1 MQGLWLVIAL
11 AIAAASW
18 PTASGA
24 QPSPPAAKP
33 VPASPPAAPK
43 PKSPQRVPA
52 PSAVPAGDAKVI
64 KRPAEYNAYIAAL
77 NLADPVRK
85 AAAMEAFII
94 KYPASVVKIDALEQA
109 MAAYQAAGNV
119 TQVEDAANRIL
130 MTQPRNVR
138 ALAIVTFLRRARATQ
153 GDAKAL
159 ADMPGGAELGLQGL
173 QDFAKPSEM
182 NDAAFA
188 GLRQQMT
195 GIFHGALGFAA
206 VQAKDYRKAREH
218 YEIAVEANP
227 TGLQDVYQ
235 LAIAELQMEPI
246 DPTGFWYIA
255 KAVNIAKDNDAAQQS
270 IAAFGKSKYQKFHG
284 SADGWDALLASAA
297 AQSSP
302 PAGFASSIKARPTL
316 AELAVAA
323 VRDNDPAELSFD
335 DWEVVLSLRDA
346 SPANKQAAAV
356 VWQAIQ
362 AKQKDG
368 TVRLRIAV
376 MFIMKDGEVTAK

>member
-138 ALAIVTFLRRARATQ
+138 ALWRTIRKFLSST
-153 GDAKAL
+153 
-159 ADMPGGAELGLQGL
+159 
-173 QDFAKPSEM
+173 KP
-182 NDAAFA
+182 
-188 GLRQQMT
+188 
-195 GIFHGALGFAA
+195 
-206 VQAKDYRKAREH
+206 
-218 YEIAVEANP
+218 
-227 TGLQDVYQ
+227 
-235 LAIAELQMEPI
+235 
-246 DPTGFWYIA
+246 
-255 KAVNIAKDNDAAQQS
+255 
-270 IAAFGKSKYQKFHG
+270 
-284 SADGWDALLASAA
+284 
-297 AQSSP
+297 
-302 PAGFASSIKARPTL
+302 
-316 AELAVAA
+316 
-323 VRDNDPAELSFD
+323 
-335 DWEVVLSLRDA
+335 
-346 SPANKQAAAV
+346 
-356 VWQAIQ
+356 
-362 AKQKDG
+362 
-368 TVRLRIAV
+368 RLP
-376 MFIMKDGEVTAK
+376 

>member
-1 MQGLWLVIAL
+1 MTPMPPAWAIAIAMRASVTVSMADAMIGMLSGIARVIWLRMSASEGSTSERPGCSRTSSKVSASRGLPFDPDAMANSPRLIGTAGVKRRFRPAHKAKPATQDPVVELAPVVSTAGAGFKGPLGRGRHAAGLPPCFKPICSDPRDLGRAPPRGGGIRRGVWLVIAL

-159 ADMPGGAELGLQGL
+159 ADMPGGAE
-173 QDFAKPSEM
+173 
-182 NDAAFA
+182 
-188 GLRQQMT
+188 
-195 GIFHGALGFAA
+195 
-206 VQAKDYRKAREH
+206 
-218 YEIAVEANP
+218 
-227 TGLQDVYQ
+227 
-235 LAIAELQMEPI
+235 
-246 DPTGFWYIA
+246 
-255 KAVNIAKDNDAAQQS
+255 
-270 IAAFGKSKYQKFHG
+270 
-284 SADGWDALLASAA
+284 
-297 AQSSP
+297 
-302 PAGFASSIKARPTL
+302 
-316 AELAVAA
+316 
-323 VRDNDPAELSFD
+323 
-335 DWEVVLSLRDA
+335 
-346 SPANKQAAAV
+346 
-356 VWQAIQ
+356 
-362 AKQKDG
+362 
-368 TVRLRIAV
+368 
-376 MFIMKDGEVTAK
+376 